1 MNSRSPYE
9 TVHSHFSS
17 WAFLPKE
24 PVVALVSLLTFRPSG
39 SHWPIVTRL
48 SWKTTE
54 SSNACVAGNPF
65 VSFADAP
72 GQPWRTALASLRV
85 VNNQE
90 EGGVVWSQSVLYL
103 TTDISVR
110 RTDLYGLSY
119 RRGGINLPG
128 PISLVSRICAK

>member
-17 WAFLPKE
+17 WALLPKE
-24 PVVALVSLLTFRPSG
+24 PIVALVSLLTFGPSR
-39 SHWPIVTRL
+39 SHWSIVTRL

-54 SSNACVAGNPF
+54 SGNACVARNPF

-72 GQPWRTALASLRV
+72 GQTWRTALASLRV

-90 EGGVVWSQSVLYL
+90 KGGDGVV
-103 TTDISVR
+103 
-110 RTDLYGLSY
+110 
-119 RRGGINLPG
+119 
-128 PISLVSRICAK
+128 PIGAIPHH

>member
-9 TVHSHFSS
+9 TIHSHFSS

-24 PVVALVSLLTFRPSG
+24 PVVALVSLLTFGPSG

-54 SSNACVAGNPF
+54 SGNACMARNPF

-72 GQPWRTALASLRV
+72 GQPWRTALASRL
-85 VNNQE
+85 QGGPDDKDE
-90 EGGVVWSQSVLYL
+90 EQQ
-103 TTDISVR
+103 DEAEPP
-110 RTDLYGLSY
+110 
-119 RRGGINLPG
+119 LPAH
-128 PISLVSRICAK
+128 LVSTGHST

>member
-24 PVVALVSLLTFRPSG
+24 PVVALVSLLTFGPSG

-54 SSNACVAGNPF
+54 SGNACVARNPF

-90 EGGVVWSQSVLYL
+90 EGGGGVV
-103 TTDISVR
+103 
-110 RTDLYGLSY
+110 
-119 RRGGINLPG
+119 
-128 PISLVSRICAK
+128 PIGAIPHH